1 MKQQWQTAGFSQLS
15 QAQLYALLQLRQQ
28 VFVVEQACVYLD
40 LDDRDQQAVHMLC
53 WQGEQLQ
60 AYQRC
65 LAPGVSYPESSLGR
79 IVVAPRA
86 RGLRLGKELVQ
97 RGISHNLRHWPQSDI
112 RINAQ
117 AYLNAFYSALGFTAD
132 GQEYEEDGIAHVQML
147 YRRSAALE

>member
-117 AYLNAFYSALGFTAD
+117 AYLNGFYSALGFTAD

-147 YRRSAALE
+147 YRRSTALE